1 MIKQLEAI
9 FITVFQN
16 NFSME
21 LREFSASEI
30 VEMQMIA
37 LLGNGL
43 HARKNLACQHAY
55 QSGFAANLTAWKSLA
70 SFPVKAPPPGVLE
83 MACIGNSHRSQ
94 WMAIA
99 YDPDLDMG
107 AGAGT
112 RMQMHATRLLQ
123 GCNAATAR
131 PRNQG
136 KCRVE
141 TFIKQRCCEKG
152 ANS

>member
-1 MIKQLEAI
+1 MDLCKTPMLYPGFASSI
-9 FITVFQN
+9 FKESRLVPSQSSTAW
-16 NFSME
+16 
-21 LREFSASEI
+21 RP
-30 VEMQMIA
+30 
-37 LLGNGL
+37 GDGL
-43 HARKNLACQHAY
+43 HREQPPQPMDGHRYGLL
-55 QSGFAANLTAWKSLA
+55 SILRRAADGRRASVFTLFSYNLT
-70 SFPVKAPPPGVLE
+70 
-83 MACIGNSHRSQ
+83 
-94 WMAIA
+94 A